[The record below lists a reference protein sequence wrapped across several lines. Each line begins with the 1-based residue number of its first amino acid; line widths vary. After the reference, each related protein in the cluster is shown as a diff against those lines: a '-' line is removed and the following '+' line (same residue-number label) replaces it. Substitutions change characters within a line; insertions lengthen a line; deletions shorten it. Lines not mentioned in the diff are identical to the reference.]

1 MFIHCPLESIGIFE
15 EDTYAVF
22 LFALFPFYNEGPG
35 GTAAIKNTFQSSLVH
50 FGKFEVRSL
59 VYALPQKVS
68 HTSTTSVFGLVLR
81 RRRQSS
87 SVETTVSVIN
97 IISYLK
103 LTHICTIH

>member
-1 MFIHCPLESIGIFE
+1 MFIHCPLESIGIFK

-68 HTSTTSVFGLVLR
+68 HTTSVFGLVLR

>member
-68 HTSTTSVFGLVLR
+68 HTTSVFGLVLR